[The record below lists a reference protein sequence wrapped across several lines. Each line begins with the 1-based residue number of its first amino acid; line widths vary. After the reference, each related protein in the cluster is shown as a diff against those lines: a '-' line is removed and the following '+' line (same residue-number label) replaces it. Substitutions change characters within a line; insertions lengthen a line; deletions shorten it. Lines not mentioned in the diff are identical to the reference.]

1 MRKISVYLIF
11 VAMWILA
18 SIAVVTFPGLMVPVA
33 GALGFSLDE
42 TIALFL
48 IVMVILTMIVLA
60 LIGRE
65 AGRSVISSLGIR

>member
-1 MRKISVYLIF
+1 MRKISIYLIF
-11 VAMWILA
+11 VALWILA
-18 SIAVVTFPGLMVPVA
+18 SVAVVTFPGLMVPVS

-48 IVMVILTMIVLA
+48 IVMVILTMIALA

-65 AGRSVISSLGIR
+65 AGRSVAEFLGE